1 MRNVIL
7 FIRRYFT
14 FFTFLFLQV
23 VSLWFLYSFN
33 TFHQA
38 QFLQSANELTGQ
50 VNSRYKKVENFFAL
64 GDENRRVHALNDSL
78 INLLP
83 QQYAQV
89 DTIRQLVRD
98 TVATDTVNR
107 YRRYYFRPASVVYN
121 STSGEKNYIQID
133 RGALHGITENMS
145 VLNSDGAAV
154 GVVVHVSPRFAQV
167 MSLLHVRQKVNVAL
181 QKSGDFGTMEWDG
194 ADPGLLLLKG
204 LPKSVAVKVG
214 DSVMTSRYSFNFP
227 PGYPVGTVAEI
238 ISDPGTNFFLLKV
251 RPAAR
256 FYNLQHVFVVENLQY
271 SEQAQLDEQTRRR
284 IEDPKRNPR

>member
-1 MRNVIL
+1 LRNVIL

-23 VSLWFLYSFN
+23 ASLWFLYSFN
-33 TFHQA
+33 KFHQA

-64 GDENRRVHALNDSL
+64 GDENRRVHTLNDSL

-83 QQYAQV
+83 QQFAQV
-89 DTIRQLVRD
+89 DTARQLVRD
-98 TVATDTVNR
+98 TVPTDTLNC
-107 YRRYYFRPASVVYN
+107 YRRYYFRPAAVVYN

-133 RGALHGITENMS
+133 RGSLHGITENMS

-154 GVVVHVSPRFAQV
+154 GVVVNVSPRFAQV

-181 QKSGDFGTMEWDG
+181 KKSGDFGTMEWDG
-194 ADPGLLLLKG
+194 ADPGLLLVKG

-214 DSVMTSRYSFNFP
+214 DSVVTSRYSFNFP
-227 PGYPVGTVAEI
+227 PGYPVGTVAAI

-256 FYNLQHVFVVENLQY
+256 FYNLQYVFVVENLQY
-271 SEQAQLDEQTRRR
+271 SEQAQLDEQSRRR